1 MSQVSE
7 IIAKVKSKELSP
19 DEAGNQLRLLI
30 LGSASPQP
38 EPGTPEFKDFR
49 NQRLADKDDEGYDD
63 SFQEITAAWI
73 GGDLSDGQYH
83 TIREVVM
90 EGLSA
95 PEPEEDEEEDDDVE

>member
-7 IIAKVKSKELSP
+7 IIAQIKSKAVSP
-19 DEAGNQLRLLI
+19 EEGATQLRDLI
-30 LGSASPQP
+30 LGAAQPQP

-73 GGDLSDGQYH
+73 GGDLSDGQYY

-95 PEPEEDEEEDDDVE
+95 PEAGEEENDDTE